1 MQIIFRVKI
10 DVYSNQNSLCSVMWL
25 TEHSSRSESDVQKLI
40 KYVDI
45 FKRNSEKKILTS
57 PRHCFFCMQDYA
69 LKPKVFN
76 QKIIVFNI
84 FFNEFSDEFRRFD
97 L

>member
-1 MQIIFRVKI
+1 
-10 DVYSNQNSLCSVMWL
+10 MWL

-45 FKRNSEKKILTS
+45 FNRNSEKKILTS

-76 QKIIVFNI
+76 QKINIFNI
-84 FFNEFSDEFRRFD
+84 VLMGLVTNFD
-97 L
+97 DLTSRNQNSKLIHKFY

>member
-1 MQIIFRVKI
+1 
-10 DVYSNQNSLCSVMWL
+10 MWL

-45 FKRNSEKKILTS
+45 FNRNSGKRILTS
-57 PRHCFFCMQDYA
+57 PRHCFFCMRDYA
-69 LKPKVFN
+69 LKSKVFN

-84 FFNEFSDEFRRFD
+84 VLMSLVMNFD
-97 L
+97 DLTSRS